1 MLLIDEID
9 KADPSVP
16 NGLLDAFGNGR
27 FSVEGRR
34 DVVAGTPRP
43 LVILT
48 TNEERALP
56 DAFVRRCLVLHIE
69 LPALPAE
76 EARFIHVLTERGKAN
91 VTGCDDKVL
100 AEAAALIVRA
110 RLDPSKHGL
119 CPPGV
124 AEYIDLLRAV
134 TNLAKGI
141 RRPRRSR
148 SSARS
153 RRSRRASTPLER
165 GT

>member
-1 MLLIDEID
+1 
-9 KADPSVP
+9 
-16 NGLLDAFGNGR
+16 
-27 FSVEGRR
+27 
-34 DVVAGTPRP
+34 
-43 LVILT
+43 VILT

-124 AEYIDLLRAV
+124 AEYIDLVRAV
-134 TNLAKGI
+134 TTLAKDPTKQVELLREIEALATRKHPAETVGGG
-141 RRPRRSR
+141 R
-148 SSARS
+148 SSGSPTS
-153 RRSRRASTPLER
+153 RTSSRASPVMT
-165 GT
+165 